1 MIKVL
6 QITTNLEI
14 GGVPYHIL
22 NICRYIRRDRFK
34 LYLLCVLGMGRL
46 LIDFLKIKVPVFLVN
61 IDKGPPYQTFQWIKP
76 LPISKICKVI
86 KREEINI
93 VQTHLWPASTMGR
106 IAGGIMKTL
115 KRHDIAIIDTL
126 HNVYT
131 WKRGK
136 HVFMNRLLS
145 KFTDKIVCVSNAVKN
160 FAVKYEKIPEDKCIV
175 IYNGLDLDRLKVT
188 VHKNYVKQVL
198 EIPQN
203 RTVIGY
209 AGRLVKV
216 KNLDILVKAMK
227 IVAKKIPNCHLLII
241 GEGPFKEKLY
251 YLAYKLSLTGKCTFL
266 PFVEHLA
273 NFLNVIDIFVLP
285 SSQEGFSIVAAEAQ
299 ALGKPVIASKVG
311 GLPEV
316 IINGVTGILIN
327 DITPKKLAAAIYYLL
342 KHEDIRIEMGRKAK
356 ARALNLFDMK
366 NIIRQLENLYLTL
379 IKR

>member
-1 MIKVL
+1 
-6 QITTNLEI
+6 
-14 GGVPYHIL
+14 
-22 NICRYIRRDRFK
+22 
-34 LYLLCVLGMGRL
+34 MGRL